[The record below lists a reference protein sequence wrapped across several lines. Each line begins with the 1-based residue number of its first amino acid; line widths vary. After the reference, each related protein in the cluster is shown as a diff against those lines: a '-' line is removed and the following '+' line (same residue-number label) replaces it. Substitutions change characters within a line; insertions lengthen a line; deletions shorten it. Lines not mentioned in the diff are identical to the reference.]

1 MGVLDEI
8 VSHTRAE
15 VAGRRAARPLSAL
28 RSASRALPPA
38 LDFEGAL
45 RPAAGER
52 VRLIAEVKRASPSRG
67 VLSAALDPAAQA
79 RAYAAAGAAAL
90 SVLTDEKYFHGTLGD
105 LAAVRAAVT
114 LPVLRKE
121 FILDEYQLWESRAA
135 GADAVLLI
143 VAALGGGLLRELFQ
157 AAKGAGLGTLVE
169 AHTAREV
176 EEALA
181 VGARVVGVNN
191 RDLQTLETDLAASVA
206 LLALIPPEH
215 VAVSESGISTRQDV
229 ERVVAA
235 GAQAVLVGE
244 ALVRAGDIAAKV
256 RELTLRGS

>member
-1 MGVLDEI
+1 MGVLDDI
-8 VSHTRAE
+8 LSHKRAE
-15 VAGRRAARPLSAL
+15 VAGLRAARPLSAL
-28 RSASRALPPA
+28 ESASRALPAA

-90 SVLTDEKYFHGTLGD
+90 SVLTDERYFHGTLDD

-121 FILDEYQLWESRAA
+121 FIVDEYQLWESRAA

-191 RDLQTLETDLAASVA
+191 RDLQTLETDLGASVA
-206 LLALIPPEH
+206 LLPLIPPGH
-215 VAVSESGISTRQDV
+215 VAVSESGISTRRDV

-244 ALVRAGDIAAKV
+244 ALVTAGDIATKV

>member
-1 MGVLDEI
+1 MGILDEI
-8 VSHTRAE
+8 LSHKRAE

-28 RSASRALPPA
+28 EAASRALPA
-38 LDFEGAL
+38 AADFEGAL

-67 VLSAALDPAAQA
+67 LLRAALDPAAQA

-105 LAAVRAAVT
+105 LAAVRGAVA

-121 FILDEYQLWESRAA
+121 FIVDEYQLWESRAA

-143 VAALGGGLLRELFQ
+143 VAALGGGALRELFQ
-157 AAKGAGLGTLVE
+157 AAKGVGLGTLVE
-169 AHTAREV
+169 AHTATEV

-191 RDLQTLETDLAASVA
+191 RDLQTLETSLAPSLA
-206 LLALIPPEH
+206 LLAMVPPGCI
-215 VAVSESGISTRQDV
+215 AVSESGIVTGEDV
-229 ERVVAA
+229 QRVVAA

-244 ALVRAGDIAAKV
+244 ALVTAGDIPTKV